1 MEEAGGRNGWG
12 GRSAGSVMR
21 FVSSVTG
28 GGRPGR
34 SGTFLTHVGML
45 CAALAFGSWWASHTV
60 LDTGRTRRVTD
71 AVLENATF
79 RHYVAGRIG
88 PVVAGAVGQPHL
100 QSATATRDSAAASEQ
115 TVLRID
121 AALDRADIRA
131 KLEQFVSDAHAH
143 LIGLSTAP
151 AVLDKQTIDTL
162 LRAAVPNLSAQE
174 LAKVPAVKFDVP
186 QLAAL
191 TAGRRSYHNHFWLF
205 FLAAVVLVTL
215 AIATSRDRRATVK
228 LVGKWLIG
236 ISVGQ
241 LFLLWVLPVVVVPHV
256 TKSPWAGLVAAVARA
271 LDAGIVTGLV
281 VLAGVGVLLLFADY
295 FIPAPATSGN
305 PSSTAGAIPER

>member
-1 MEEAGGRNGWG
+1 
-12 GRSAGSVMR
+12 
-21 FVSSVTG
+21 
-28 GGRPGR
+28 
-34 SGTFLTHVGML
+34 ML

-100 QSATATRDSAAASEQ
+100 QSATATRTSAAASEQ

-121 AALDRADIRA
+121 AVLDRADIRT
-131 KLEQFVSDAHAH
+131 KLEQFISDAHAH

-151 AVLDKQTIDTL
+151 AVLDKQTVDTL
-162 LRAAVPNLSAQE
+162 ARAAVPNLSPQE
-174 LAKVPAVKFDVP
+174 LAKVPAITFNVP

-191 TAGRRSYHNHFWLF
+191 NAGRRSYHNHFWLF
-205 FLAAVVLVTL
+205 FLAAVVLVSL

-241 LFLLWVLPVVVVPHV
+241 LILLWVLPVVVVPHV
-256 TKSPWAGLVAAVARA
+256 TKSPWAGLVSAVARA
-271 LDAGIVTGLV
+271 LDAGVITGLV
-281 VLAGVGVLLLFADY
+281 LLAGVGVLFLFADH
-295 FIPAPATSGN
+295 FIPAPGGTTGDAPTSGVV
-305 PSSTAGAIPER
+305 PDASAAHR